1 MDTQI
6 QLNELKHAMKQTKD
20 RRLFERYQAVYLYL
34 DGHTMNEVAQIIGRT
49 RKTVSSY
56 VSSYRT
62 RPRRPSPAPFQWKSK
77 TADLW
82 CPTTNKGST
91 LVQKATSFIFIL
103 L

>member
-6 QLNELKHAMKQTKD
+6 QLNELKQAMKQTKD
-20 RRLFERYQAVYLYL
+20 RRLFERYQAVFLYL

-77 TADLW
+77 TADR
-82 CPTTNKGST
+82 
-91 LVQKATSFIFIL
+91 
-103 L
+103 